1 MPPRGLKAALKKS
14 APAKLSGTGRFKGF
28 VRLRQGKPEGKKL
41 KGLTKRLAS
50 KLHSDGALPAI
61 ARRGEPRPGGH
72 WKGKNG
78 GRARGSRVDAQ
89 LTRLVNA
96 GPAAMKNAQHV
107 YNLTKM
113 ALAAFAEQNLEPVFA
128 QRAVCSARVGTAADL
143 IAYCPETNQ
152 IVVVE
157 LKCGHDH
164 GRRAPAE
171 KGGLPCKMKGP
182 LKAAL
187 DTVLHRH
194 LAQLTVTREMLIR
207 EAETMRRLGDLG
219 VDSTV
224 EGLLMYVTDSG
235 VESFPLS
242 EWWVRRG
249 ARILDAL

>member
-1 MPPRGLKAALKKS
+1 M
-14 APAKLSGTGRFKGF
+14 
-28 VRLRQGKPEGKKL
+28 
-41 KGLTKRLAS
+41 
-50 KLHSDGALPAI
+50 
-61 ARRGEPRPGGH
+61 
-72 WKGKNG
+72 
-78 GRARGSRVDAQ
+78 DAQ

-207 EAETMRRLGDLG
+207 EAETMRPANSWLFGSIP
-219 VDSTV
+219 VSITP
-224 EGLLMYVTDSG
+224 MVTPSP
-235 VESFPLS
+235 VAPF
-242 EWWVRRG
+242 
-249 ARILDAL
+249 

>member
-1 MPPRGLKAALKKS
+1 M
-14 APAKLSGTGRFKGF
+14 
-28 VRLRQGKPEGKKL
+28 
-41 KGLTKRLAS
+41 KGL
-50 KLHSDGALPAI
+50 
-61 ARRGEPRPGGH
+61 
-72 WKGKNG
+72 
-78 GRARGSRVDAQ
+78 
-89 LTRLVNA
+89 
-96 GPAAMKNAQHV
+96 
-107 YNLTKM
+107 
-113 ALAAFAEQNLEPVFA
+113 
-128 QRAVCSARVGTAADL
+128 
-143 IAYCPETNQ
+143 
-152 IVVVE
+152 
-157 LKCGHDH
+157 
-164 GRRAPAE
+164 
-171 KGGLPCKMKGP
+171 